1 MTCLQDKLSPEHC
14 SLRYAVVTNLHNMC
28 NSILEWNG
36 LLNVIV
42 VRTCEENIFLMVLL
56 NFT

>member
-14 SLRYAVVTNLHNMC
+14 SLRYAVITNLH
-28 NSILEWNG
+28 SILEWNG

-42 VRTCEENIFLMVLL
+42 IRTCEENIFLMVLL